1 MNREYVRAMK
11 TCSGLEPIE
20 RACATATTPSE
31 LLATV
36 SAEFRRQVPHDGAI
50 WTAMDPETMLSTT
63 PSRTD
68 ALDNALWK
76 TFWDLESFEQ
86 DIGLFVDLAR
96 NGRPTAM
103 RLELGERIGRSP
115 RYREFMCPQGFG
127 DELRGVFRSGSSAWG
142 AVGLYRDRS
151 RPAFTATDLEF
162 VRATSG
168 TIACA
173 LRSHA
178 RAAAP
183 SVPRPAGPG
192 LIVVDGTGA
201 VTLANED
208 AVTWLRT
215 LWPIGLPKSPAG
227 VVSFNVFDL
236 RDRQRGVPTP
246 LYALVARARA
256 VAGGREFAPAQLRLR
271 DGRGRWLMLH
281 ASAVRGSVSSAAGV
295 AVIMQAAK
303 RSDIAP
309 IVMDAYS
316 LTLREREVIEAA
328 ARGSSTQEIASQLY
342 MSPHTVRDHL
352 KTVFEK
358 VGVSSRAELVAT
370 LFGQH

>member
-1 MNREYVRAMK
+1 MK

-68 ALDNALWK
+68 ALDHALWK
-76 TFWDLESFEQ
+76 TFWNLESFEQ
-86 DIGLFVDLAR
+86 DVGLFVDLAR
-96 NGRPTAM
+96 SGRPTAM
-103 RLELGERIGRSP
+103 RLELGDRICRSP
-115 RYREFMCPQGFG
+115 RYREFMRPQGFG
-127 DELRGVFRSGSSAWG
+127 DELRSVFRSGTSAWG

-151 RPAFTATDLEF
+151 RPPFTAADLEF
-162 VRATSG
+162 VRATCQP
-168 TIACA
+168 IACA
-173 LRSHA
+173 LRSQA
-178 RAAAP
+178 RVSTISFA
-183 SVPRPAGPG
+183 RLAGPG
-192 LIVVDGTGA
+192 LIVVDETGD
-201 VTLANED
+201 VTLANDD

-215 LWPIGLPKSPAG
+215 LWPIGLPKSAG
-227 VVSFNVFDL
+227 AVSFNVFEL
-236 RDRQRGVPTP
+236 RDRQRSVPTP
-246 LYALVARARA
+246 LHALVARARA
-256 VAGGREFAPAQLRLR
+256 VASGREFAPAQLRLR

-281 ASAVRGSVSSAAGV
+281 ASAVSGSVSPASGV
-295 AVIMQAAK
+295 AVLVQAAR

-328 ARGSSTQEIASQLY
+328 ARGGSTQEIANQLY